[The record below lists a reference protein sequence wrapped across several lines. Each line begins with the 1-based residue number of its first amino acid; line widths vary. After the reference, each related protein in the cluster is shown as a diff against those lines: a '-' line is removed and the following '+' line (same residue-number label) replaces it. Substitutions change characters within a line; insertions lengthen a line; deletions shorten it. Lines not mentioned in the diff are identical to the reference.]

1 MQKNLEQI
9 RASHAL
15 NFWNEIKN
23 KKNDEEVGGKQG
35 GDVVRG
41 LASLIINN
49 GLLATIAFSKEK
61 GKGYETFM
69 KEIGKFLSCE
79 ERKILSEKVDSLDD
93 FIKILTEGDSY
104 LLQCATNE
112 AIAYLAYLKRFRIKK
127 EEEHASSNA

>member
-9 RASHAL
+9 RAKHAL
-15 NFWNEIKN
+15 AFWRDREKDDNVKGE
-23 KKNDEEVGGKQG
+23 QG

-69 KEIGKFLSCE
+69 VEIGKFLCDGDVAVI
-79 ERKILSEKVDSLDD
+79 RGKVASLDA
-93 FIKILTEGDSY
+93 FICALTENDSHT
-104 LLQCATNE
+104 LQRATDE
-112 AIAYLAYLKRFRIKK
+112 TLAYIAYLKRFRVK
-127 EEEHASSNA
+127 